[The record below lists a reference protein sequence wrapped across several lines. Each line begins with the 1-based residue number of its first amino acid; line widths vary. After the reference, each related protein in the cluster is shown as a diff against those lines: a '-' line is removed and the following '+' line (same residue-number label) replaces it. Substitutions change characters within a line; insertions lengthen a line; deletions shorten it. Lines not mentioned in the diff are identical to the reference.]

1 MSRKKSGAPAESGK
15 ERLRADKEKLEKRVS
30 EHKEKGRAWFN
41 WFRRIK
47 SLRNTMIILTFATMT
62 ATSLFTVGLFF
73 LLTRLFPSIRMLSP
87 FLLIASALIACTVI
101 GTLLS
106 AVVSLVFFKPF
117 QEMRHATERIASGDY
132 KVRLEQITDP
142 NTDFGAVQTGFN
154 HMAEELDGV
163 EMFRNDFINNFSHEF
178 KTPIVS
184 VRGFAHQLLN
194 GDLSPEEQRE
204 YIRII
209 ADESDRLT
217 RMSTNILLLSKLE
230 NQQIVTDRT
239 EFYLDEQIRASLVL
253 LEKQWT
259 QKEIELD
266 IDLDEVKYCFNEEML
281 SHVWVNLFGNAI
293 KFTPVRGTVFC
304 TLRRQPDGIR
314 VEIRDTGVGM
324 APEVAEHI
332 FEKFYQ
338 GDPSHG
344 GDGNGIGLNIVRRV
358 LELCG
363 GHIRVESTPGMG
375 STFTVTLPKTMP
387 ANAPGTD

>member
-1 MSRKKSGAPAESGK
+1 MSRKSTDGRPETGK
-15 ERLRADKEKLEKRVS
+15 ERLRADREKLEERVREQKDKS
-30 EHKEKGRAWFN
+30 RAWFN

-47 SLRNTMIILTFATMT
+47 SLRNTTIAITFATMT
-62 ATSLFTVGLFF
+62 FTSLFTVGLFF

-101 GTLLS
+101 GTLVS
-106 AVVSLVFFKPF
+106 SFVSLVFFKPF
-117 QEMRHATERIASGDY
+117 KEMQRATERIASGDY
-132 KVRLEQITDP
+132 KVRLEQISDP
-142 NTDFGAVQTGFN
+142 NTEFGAVQVGFN

-209 ADESDRLT
+209 ADEADRLT

-230 NQQIVTDRT
+230 NQQIVTDKS
-239 EFYLDEQIRASLVL
+239 EFYLDEQIRGSLVL
-253 LEKQWT
+253 LEKQWE
-259 QKEIELD
+259 QKDIELD

-281 SHVWVNLFGNAI
+281 AHVWVNLFGNAI
-293 KFTPVRGTVFC
+293 KFTPVRGTIFC

-314 VEIRDTGVGM
+314 VVIRDTGVGM
-324 APEVAEHI
+324 TPEVAAHI

-338 GDPSHG
+338 GDASHG

-363 GHIRVESTPGMG
+363 GHITVDSAPGMG
-375 STFTVTLPKTMP
+375 ATFTVVLPVT
-387 ANAPGTD
+387 AGASEV